1 MLLHPRCILSI
12 RASLSAHSILLI
24 QKRIIQ
30 LYIFIKP
37 VVFVVKRHSSFA
49 ASGGVVLLAFVANC
63 LNGFCQFVEVEG
75 VCIYVQFCPNC
86 GYAAYKLDRDL
97 LYGNRAFLQSAEYK
111 QIVQDENLIID
122 AKKFYLLGLI
132 QENNND
138 KQKAAT
144 AFLRAGWFFQ
154 DNGNQEWMI
163 KSKEKAIE
171 NMISSDFTWSN
182 TQLVAILVDMLR
194 TIGKFDEA
202 IKIIDKYGFDNIKEE
217 DEIKLFKYQ
226 IKLCEIKDSASHA
239 IYDIDQETN

>member
-1 MLLHPRCILSI
+1 MSLMNMNFQRCIVCGKDVETSPQVS
-12 RASLSAHSILLI
+12 ASQSKYTDLDF
-24 QKRIIQ
+24 RPRGNGR
-30 LYIFIKP
+30 FIEK
-37 VVFVVKRHSSFA
+37 
-49 ASGGVVLLAFVANC
+49 N
-63 LNGFCQFVEVEG
+63 
-75 VCIYVQFCPNC
+75 YVQFCPNC
-86 GYAAYKLDRDL
+86 GYSAYKLDRDL

-202 IKIIDKYGFDNIKEE
+202 IKVIEKYGFDNIKEE

-239 IYDIDQETN
+239 IYEIDQETN